1 MKKETEMKSTSREG
15 KKIRVKDRKVGFFGQ
30 INYGWKLEGDMQVQ
44 VDADSG
50 YLAMAWWN
58 HHDGMIQKSRKKISM
73 FWNMGETLPKN

>member
-15 KKIRVKDRKVGFFGQ
+15 KKIRIKDRKVGFFGQ

-50 YLAMAWWN
+50 YLAMA
-58 HHDGMIQKSRKKISM
+58 
-73 FWNMGETLPKN
+73 